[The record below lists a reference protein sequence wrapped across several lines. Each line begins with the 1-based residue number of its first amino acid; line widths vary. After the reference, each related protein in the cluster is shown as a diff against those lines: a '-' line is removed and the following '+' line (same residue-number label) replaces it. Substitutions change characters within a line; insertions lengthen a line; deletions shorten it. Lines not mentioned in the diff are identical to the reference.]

1 MQIEMEYIEWGITFG
16 ILKRR
21 DSKNKHI
28 IKDEDGEDR
37 MNDLWYD
44 KPSKLSKDGNG
55 EVRMNNLW
63 DVEEDGNG
71 DDRKEVSEE
80 TSTVWSGVHQDL

>member
-1 MQIEMEYIEWGITFG
+1 MTMENIEEPLVCWG
-16 ILKRR
+16 
-21 DSKNKHI
+21 
-28 IKDEDGEDR
+28 GED
-37 MNDLWYD
+37 
-44 KPSKLSKDGNG
+44 
-55 EVRMNNLW
+55 RMNNLW